1 MARYTYNGEVD
12 MVFPTLGLVAKQG
25 DSFDGPDGLTAPG
38 LSLSSAKTA
47 PAASAQK
54 SETPFKPNAKDGDK
68 DGLVQDNTVHER
80 PVGKTEIEPSASS
93 DTTAGA

>member
-1 MARYTYNGEVD
+1 MARYTYNGEVE

-38 LSLSSAKTA
+38 LSISSAKTA
-47 PAASAQK
+47 PAVPTA
-54 SETPFKPNAKDGDK
+54 PIAKE
-68 DGLVQDNTVHER
+68 DNN
-80 PVGKTEIEPSASS
+80 KQSASS

>member
-1 MARYTYNGEVD
+1 MAHYTYNGEVE
-12 MVFPTLGLVAKQG
+12 MVFPTLGLVANKG

-47 PAASAQK
+47 PAVPTAPIAK
-54 SETPFKPNAKDGDK
+54 EETNK
-68 DGLVQDNTVHER
+68 Q
-80 PVGKTEIEPSASS
+80 SASS

>member
-1 MARYTYNGEVD
+1 MARYTYNGEGEL
-12 MVFPTLGLVAKQG
+12 VFPTLGVVAKQG

-47 PAASAQK
+47 PAVPTA
-54 SETPFKPNAKDGDK
+54 PIAKE
-68 DGLVQDNTVHER
+68 DNN
-80 PVGKTEIEPSASS
+80 KQSASS

>member
-12 MVFPTLGLVAKQG
+12 LVFPTLGLVAKQG

-47 PAASAQK
+47 PAVPTAPK
-54 SETPFKPNAKDGDK
+54 ETVKEDTNK
-68 DGLVQDNTVHER
+68 Q
-80 PVGKTEIEPSASS
+80 SASS
-93 DTTAGA
+93 DTTAGV

>member
-12 MVFPTLGLVAKQG
+12 LVFPTLGLVAKQG

-38 LSLSSAKTA
+38 LSISSAKTA
-47 PAASAQK
+47 PAVPTA
-54 SETPFKPNAKDGDK
+54 PIAKE
-68 DGLVQDNTVHER
+68 DNN
-80 PVGKTEIEPSASS
+80 KQSASS

>member
-1 MARYTYNGEVD
+1 MARYTYNGEVE

-38 LSLSSAKTA
+38 LSLSSGKTA
-47 PAASAQK
+47 PAVPTAPKEIAKEDTNKQSA
-54 SETPFKPNAKDGDK
+54 P
-68 DGLVQDNTVHER
+68 
-80 PVGKTEIEPSASS
+80 S

>member
-38 LSLSSAKTA
+38 LSSAKTA
-47 PAASAQK
+47 PAVPTAPIAK
-54 SETPFKPNAKDGDK
+54 EETNK
-68 DGLVQDNTVHER
+68 Q
-80 PVGKTEIEPSASS
+80 SASS

>member
-1 MARYTYNGEVD
+1 MARYTYNGEVE

-47 PAASAQK
+47 PAAQTAPIAK
-54 SETPFKPNAKDGDK
+54 EETNK
-68 DGLVQDNTVHER
+68 Q
-80 PVGKTEIEPSASS
+80 SASS

>member
-12 MVFPTLGLVAKQG
+12 LVFPTLGLVAKQG

-38 LSLSSAKTA
+38 LSISSAKTA
-47 PAASAQK
+47 PAVPTAPIAK
-54 SETPFKPNAKDGDK
+54 EETNK
-68 DGLVQDNTVHER
+68 Q
-80 PVGKTEIEPSASS
+80 SASS

>member
-47 PAASAQK
+47 PAVPTAPK
-54 SETPFKPNAKDGDK
+54 ETVKEDTNK
-68 DGLVQDNTVHER
+68 Q
-80 PVGKTEIEPSASS
+80 SASS
-93 DTTAGA
+93 DTTAGV

>member
-1 MARYTYNGEVD
+1 MARYTYNGEVE

-47 PAASAQK
+47 PAVPTAPK
-54 SETPFKPNAKDGDK
+54 ETVKEDTNK
-68 DGLVQDNTVHER
+68 Q
-80 PVGKTEIEPSASS
+80 SASS
-93 DTTAGA
+93 DTTAGV